1 MKNPNPSG
9 VFQDIHDIRV
19 EEREKP
25 AISDDS
31 VIVKVA
37 KTGICGTDL
46 HIYHDGLVPRG
57 SVLGHEFSGE
67 LIEIGKDVKDL
78 KIGDRVVVN
87 PMYNGVGL
95 GLAPGGFAKYVKIDL
110 AKLNQNIFK
119 IPDNIDAQKGALI
132 EPLSVGLAAIN
143 ISDVHP
149 QDNILVTG
157 CGTIGLVTIAGLKS
171 KGIDNIIA
179 SDISYKR
186 LELAK
191 KMGAKYTFNPTTDG
205 DMKAFVSECNGEVDS
220 LNYAGKLPNLTAAF
234 ECSGV
239 SALLAQNMELLAPDG
254 KLTVL
259 AIYSKDLIVD
269 PNLVVYKRLTVKGSL
284 FYKPEDFLEAIE
296 LSSKGKLDISPLV
309 THQFPL
315 AELPKAFEIQAD
327 GSKSVKVLV
336 DCHE

>member
-1 MKNPNPSG
+1 MKNSNPSG
-9 VFQDIHDIRV
+9 VFHEIHDIKV

-25 AISDDS
+25 IISDDS

-46 HIYHDGLVPRG
+46 HIYHEGLVPRG

-67 LIEIGKDVKDL
+67 LIEIGKDVQGL
-78 KIGDRVVVN
+78 NIGDRVVIN
-87 PMYNGVGL
+87 PMYNGIGL
-95 GLAPGGFAKYVKIDL
+95 GLAPGGFAKYVKIDA
-110 AKLNQNIFK
+110 AKLNQNIYK
-119 IPDNIDAQKGALI
+119 IPDNIDSKKGALI

-143 ISDVHP
+143 ITDVHP

-179 SDISYKR
+179 SDISSKR

-191 KMGAKYTFNPTTDG
+191 KVGAKYAFNPSTDG
-205 DMKAFVSECNGEVDS
+205 NMKDFVSKTYGEVDS
-220 LNYAGKLPNLTAAF
+220 LNYAGKLPNLTAVF

-269 PNLVVYKRLTVKGSL
+269 PNLVVYKRLTVRGSL

-296 LSSKGKLDISPLV
+296 LSSNGKLDISPLV

-315 AELPKAFEIQAD
+315 AELPKAFETQAD

-336 DCHE
+336 DCQE